1 MYMCVCV
8 CVFARQVCTKHSFT
22 IWLCKLLQTPTHSKF
37 DMRVLMQT
45 LMLHTDS
52 CTYSL
57 PLPPSLSLSLSLSE
71 TVSNYKQTV
80 QSAFLEVQDILGD
93 LGLGDDDG
101 GLHGNNQSVQEVK
114 VSYQGDGNS
123 LESPP
128 DSEKDPFEVLDSLLD
143 FGLDDDM
150 TISKGSG
157 GDRTSTG
164 ADLVKSTIEVQRAL
178 KVRKI

>member
-1 MYMCVCV
+1 M
-8 CVFARQVCTKHSFT
+8 
-22 IWLCKLLQTPTHSKF
+22 
-37 DMRVLMQT
+37 
-45 LMLHTDS
+45 
-52 CTYSL
+52 YSL
-57 PLPPSLSLSLSLSE
+57 PLPLLSLSLSLSLSLCLSFSLSE
-71 TVSNYKQTV
+71 TVSNYKQAV
-80 QSAFLEVQDILGD
+80 QSAFLEVQDVLGD
-93 LGLGDDDG
+93 LGLGDDG

-157 GDRTSTG
+157 GRASTG

-178 KVRKI
+178 KVREIELS

>member
-1 MYMCVCV
+1 V
-8 CVFARQVCTKHSFT
+8 
-22 IWLCKLLQTPTHSKF
+22 
-37 DMRVLMQT
+37 
-45 LMLHTDS
+45 
-52 CTYSL
+52 
-57 PLPPSLSLSLSLSE
+57 SLSLSLPE
-71 TVSNYKQTV
+71 TASNYKQTV

-93 LGLGDDDG
+93 LGLGDDD

-157 GDRTSTG
+157 YGGGATTG

-178 KVRKI
+178 KVREIQILSFNCYSSCNIIPSPIFQNTTLGMGPGNETNAHMYCTQLQMLFLGGQKI